1 MMLEQMLAQWRHPVA
16 SIEASNLLHQ
26 AICMVSYQ
34 CIVISIKMA
43 SNVVHRR
50 CFAWFSGGCRGNTE
64 QVVAQWRYLEAS
76 GVAQDML
83 HRAMHSVLHRCTA
96 MASEIASGRGTSII
110 HR

>member
-1 MMLEQMLAQWRHPVA
+1 MMLEQMLAQWRRLVA
-16 SIEASNLLHQ
+16 SIEALNHLHQ

-43 SNVVHRR
+43 SKVVHPC
-50 CFAWFSGGCRGNTE
+50 CFAWFSGGTE
-64 QVVAQWRYLEAS
+64 QVVAQWRCLEAS

-96 MASEIASGRGTSII
+96 MASEIASGGGTSVI